1 MRSTDVPVVDNDWP
15 SWPALASVI
24 PGVPRRST
32 NWHHV
37 GVGEIELA
45 RATLDE
51 AHRTFVEN
59 LRGVSLD
66 EALDPAGGY
75 RSILGIAKHAAAWS
89 AVYYSYAFEP
99 TPRHWDATDWPR
111 GLHDRI
117 EASAAYLGEV
127 LAWFDRTYERW
138 LASLAGVDD
147 LDAPRPVHWGGT
159 APLSEIVAM
168 VAAHWA
174 YHAGEINA
182 ILAIGRGQAWEYG
195 EEVEEN
201 HIATIGHRVRPA
213 WMTDEQAAAFE
224 SHRDEAGSGGSTAA
238 TRHSAGRPE

>member
-1 MRSTDVPVVDNDWP
+1 M
-15 SWPALASVI
+15 
-24 PGVPRRST
+24 
-32 NWHHV
+32 
-37 GVGEIELA
+37 GEIDLA

-89 AVYYSYAFEP
+89 AVYHSYAFEP

-111 GLHDRI
+111 GLRDRI
-117 EASAAYLGEV
+117 EASAAYLAEV
-127 LAWFDRTYERW
+127 LAWFDGTYERW
-138 LASLAGVDD
+138 LAALAGVDD

-159 APLSEIVAM
+159 APLSAIVAM

-182 ILAIGRGQAWEYG
+182 ILAIRRGQAWEYG

-201 HIATIGHRVRPA
+201 HVATVGHRVRPA
-213 WMTDEQAAAFE
+213 WMTDEQAAA
-224 SHRDEAGSGGSTAA
+224 HEAHDHGWST
-238 TRHSAGRPE
+238 RLGR

>member
-1 MRSTDVPVVDNDWP
+1 M
-15 SWPALASVI
+15 
-24 PGVPRRST
+24 
-32 NWHHV
+32 
-37 GVGEIELA
+37 GEIELA

-111 GLHDRI
+111 GLRDRI

-127 LAWFDRTYERW
+127 LAWFEGTYERW

-159 APLSEIVAM
+159 APLSEIVR
-168 VAAHWA
+168 W
-174 YHAGEINA
+174 
-182 ILAIGRGQAWEYG
+182 R
-195 EEVEEN
+195 
-201 HIATIGHRVRPA
+201 
-213 WMTDEQAAAFE
+213 
-224 SHRDEAGSGGSTAA
+224 RDRS
-238 TRHSAGRPE
+238 

>member
-1 MRSTDVPVVDNDWP
+1 MPVVDNDWP
-15 SWPALASVI
+15 SWPALASAI
-24 PGVPRRST
+24 PGVPRGST

-111 GLHDRI
+111 GLRDRI

-147 LDAPRPVHWGGT
+147 LDASRPVHWGGT

-182 ILAIGRGQAWEYG
+182 ILAIRRAQAWEYG

-201 HIATIGHRVRPA
+201 HIATVGHRVRPA